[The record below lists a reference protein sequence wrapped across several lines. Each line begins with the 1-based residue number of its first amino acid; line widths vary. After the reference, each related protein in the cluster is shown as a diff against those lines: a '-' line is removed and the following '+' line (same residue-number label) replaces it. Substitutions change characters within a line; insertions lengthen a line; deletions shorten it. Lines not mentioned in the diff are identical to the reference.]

1 MIDLKGRVA
10 LITGGSRGIGKSI
23 AIKFAS
29 LGADIA
35 IADIATNHTSIEES
49 ALEVKKEIESMGVKC
64 FIVECDVSNFEDS
77 QNMVKEVINQYGK
90 LDILVNNAGITRD
103 TLLMKMKEEDFDKVI
118 AVNLKGVFNCTKAV
132 TRPMMKQKY
141 GKIINMAS
149 VVGIM
154 GNAGQANYCASK
166 AGVIGFT
173 KSTARELASRNI
185 TINAIAPGFI
195 ESDMT
200 KVLKD
205 EVRASYESGIPM
217 KKMGQ
222 TEDVAN
228 VAAFLASDMSS
239 YVTGQTIN
247 VDGGM
252 VMQ

>member
-10 LITGGSRGIGKSI
+10 LITGGSRGIGKAI
-23 AIKFAS
+23 ATKFAS

-35 IADIATNHTSIEES
+35 INYTSREES
-49 ALEVKKEIESMGVKC
+49 ALEAKKEIEAMGVKC
-64 FIVECDVSNFEDS
+64 FIVKCDVSNFEES
-77 QNMVKEVINQYGK
+77 QNMVDEVINEYSK
-90 LDILVNNAGITRD
+90 IDILVNNAGITKD
-103 TLLMKMKEEDFDKVI
+103 GLLMKMKEEDFDKVI
-118 AVNLKGVFNCTKAV
+118 SVNLKGVFNCTKAV

-149 VVGIM
+149 VVGVM
-154 GNAGQANYCASK
+154 GNAGQSNYCASK

-200 KVLKD
+200 NVLKD
-205 EVRASYESGIPM
+205 EVKTAYESSIPM
-217 KKMGQ
+217 KKMGK

-228 VAAFLASDMSS
+228 VAAFLASDISS
-239 YVTGQTIN
+239 YITGQTIN

>member
-10 LITGGSRGIGKSI
+10 LITGGSRGIGKAI
-23 AIKFAS
+23 AIKLAS

-35 IADIATNHTSIEES
+35 INYTSREES
-49 ALEVKKEIESMGVKC
+49 ALEAKKEIEDMGVKC
-64 FIVECDVSNFEDS
+64 FIIKCDVSNFEDS
-77 QNMVKEVINQYGK
+77 QNMVNEVINEYSK
-90 LDILVNNAGITRD
+90 IDILVNNAGITKD
-103 TLLMKMKEEDFDKVI
+103 GLLMKMKEEDFDKVI
-118 AVNLKGVFNCTKAV
+118 SVNLKGVFNCTKAV

-149 VVGIM
+149 VVGVM
-154 GNAGQANYCASK
+154 GNAGQSNYCASK

-200 KVLKD
+200 NVLKD
-205 EVRASYESGIPM
+205 EVKAAYESSIPM
-217 KKMGQ
+217 KKMGK

-228 VAAFLASDMSS
+228 VAAFLASDISS

>member
-1 MIDLKGRVA
+1 MIDLKSRVA

-23 AIKFAS
+23 AIKLAS

-35 IADIATNHTSIEES
+35 INYTSREES
-49 ALEVKKEIESMGVKC
+49 ALEVKKEIEDMGVRC
-64 FIVECDVSNFEDS
+64 FIIKCDVSNFEDS
-77 QNMVKEVINQYGK
+77 QNMVNEVINEYSK
-90 LDILVNNAGITRD
+90 IDILVNNAGITKD
-103 TLLMKMKEEDFDKVI
+103 GLLMKMKEEDFDKVI
-118 AVNLKGVFNCTKAV
+118 SVNLKGVFNCTKAV

-149 VVGIM
+149 VVGVM
-154 GNAGQANYCASK
+154 GNAGQSNYCASK

-200 KVLKD
+200 NVLKD
-205 EVRASYESGIPM
+205 EVKAAYESSIPM
-217 KKMGQ
+217 KKMGK

-228 VAAFLASDMSS
+228 VAAFLASDISS